1 MACQFFPVKIL
12 SDNSSHFLYY
22 YLGDYLNLEN
32 DSGLKLSPEGR
43 ILFTMER
50 IYQFLKGIV
59 IGIATVIPGVSG
71 GTVMVV
77 LKIYDDVLYSIS
89 WKNYKKYLPFLVVL
103 LSGVL
108 VGILLLSHV
117 MTYLLDH
124 YRVPVYYSFIGMVL
138 GGVPMIYGRAKRERF
153 HLRSILWLL
162 LAFFFMIAF
171 TWVSKGEVNSI
182 SKWLESGSGLTV
194 FAWLVDAS
202 ALSTFAMILPGIS
215 GSMVMILLGIYE
227 LSLVAVA
234 SFDFSILFPILIGAV
249 IGGVIGLKLIKSLLR
264 EHPRGLYSI
273 ILGLILGSLV
283 AIYPGYSY
291 GGEGAISILLL
302 LLFAW
307 VSYFFSKA

>member
-1 MACQFFPVKIL
+1 MFWGIC
-12 SDNSSHFLYY
+12 
-22 YLGDYLNLEN
+22 LNFEN
-32 DSGLKLSPEGR
+32 ASRLKLEPKGR

-50 IYQFLKGIV
+50 ISQFIKGIL

-89 WKNYKKYLPFLVVL
+89 WKNYKKYLPFLIVL

-108 VGILLLSHV
+108 TGILLLSHV

-124 YRVPVYYSFIGMVL
+124 HRIPVYYSFIGMVL
-138 GGVPMIYGRAKRERF
+138 GSVPMIYGRARRERF
-153 HLRSILWLL
+153 HFSSILWLL

-171 TWVSKGEVNSI
+171 TWISKGETLTAT
-182 SKWLESGSGLTV
+182 WWMESSSELLV
-194 FAWLVDAS
+194 FAWLVGTS
-202 ALSTFAMILPGIS
+202 ALSAFAMILPGIS

-227 LSLVAVA
+227 PSLVAIA
-234 SFDFSILFPILIGAV
+234 SFDFSILFPLLIGAGL
-249 IGGVIGLKLIKSLLR
+249 GGIIGLKLVKSLLR

-283 AIYPGYSY
+283 AIFPGFPY
-291 GGEGAISILLL
+291 GGDGVASILFL
-302 LLFAW
+302 LLFTGI
-307 VSYFFSKA
+307 SYFFSRS